1 LAPAIYP
8 LALARAAYPADMFAK
23 ALALLHKET
32 PDSIHWLLWP
42 APGAQ
47 GESLIGKLASTAP

>member
-1 LAPAIYP
+1 LPPAIYP

-23 ALALLHKET
+23 AVALLHKDT

-42 APGAQ
+42 AP
-47 GESLIGKLASTAP
+47 